1 MAMVLLS
8 GIRKGESVAVN
19 ADRVTWVSQQ
29 TTGRR
34 TQITICF
41 DKGNTV
47 KVQGAM
53 AELLAA
59 LERHT
64 SA

>member
-1 MAMVLLS
+1 
-8 GIRKGESVAVN
+8 VAVN

-47 KVQGAM
+47 KVQGALG
-53 AELLAA
+53 EVIAA

-64 SA
+64 PA

>member
-1 MAMVLLS
+1 MAMVLLN
-8 GIRKGESVAVN
+8 GIRTGESVAVN

-47 KVQGAM
+47 KVQGAIG
-53 AELLAA
+53 EVIAA

-64 SA
+64 PA